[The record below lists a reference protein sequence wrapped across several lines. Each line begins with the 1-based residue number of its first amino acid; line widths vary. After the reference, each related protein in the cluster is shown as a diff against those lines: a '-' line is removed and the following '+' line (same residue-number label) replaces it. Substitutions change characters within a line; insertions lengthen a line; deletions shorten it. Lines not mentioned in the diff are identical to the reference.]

1 MRIVV
6 DYSYLLPIRYVLSL
20 VPSRY
25 FVCLCIHGDPLLLIL
40 SRYVHR
46 SNIRSGNKIRKY
58 RCLRNVDK
66 KANKGGRGRE
76 MKGDRERGR
85 EIIKSPLRPPSSTH
99 LQYNLYYFD
108 KRVYI
113 KESGKGIFSEKRGVN
128 TQDYQSIKLSDFYN
142 YTV

>member
-1 MRIVV
+1 M
-6 DYSYLLPIRYVLSL
+6 
-20 VPSRY
+20 
-25 FVCLCIHGDPLLLIL
+25 LLIL

-128 TQDYQSIKLSDFYN
+128 TQDYQSIKLSDFYIP
-142 YTV
+142 TV